1 MNLRLLPGSHRLAVA
16 TTMAALLIL
25 GSSLIQAQI
34 IVSDDFS
41 DGDDTASPAWTHLS
55 GYVGS
60 TGQSWFVGGGT
71 NPPNAYRLIAPNN
84 GLSGFGFVG
93 SYTGPS
99 IADGRVE
106 VDFINFAGPGA
117 NPVFGVAGRLN
128 GNNALGGL
136 AGYGYAYEPFAA
148 GGLGE
153 MVLYRINPGVTL
165 TDLGAQQVS
174 LDPAKD
180 YRFVLEF
187 SGSTIH
193 GQVFE
198 IGGGLVAERF
208 ATDVNFGSGFSGVL
222 GYGQSP
228 GIPPADFTVDNFVV
242 VPEPG
247 VSLLMGLGVMGLLAS
262 RRLWRK
268 RA

>member
-1 MNLRLLPGSHRLAVA
+1 MKTTLRYVTAW
-16 TTMAALLIL
+16 TFAALLTL
-25 GSSLIQAQI
+25 GSFSVQSQI

-41 DGDDTASPAWTHLS
+41 DGNDTANPAWTHLS

-60 TGQSWFVGGGT
+60 TGQAWLLGGT
-71 NPPNAYRLIAPNN
+71 NPPGTYRLLAPNN
-84 GLSGFGFVG
+84 GASSLGFVG

-99 IADGRVE
+99 ITDGRVE
-106 VDFINFAGPGA
+106 VDFVQFGGPGG

-128 GNNALGGL
+128 GNDAVGAL

-153 MVLYRINPGVTL
+153 MVLYRINPGVSL
-165 TDLGAQQVS
+165 TDIGSQQVS
-174 LDPAKD
+174 LNPASD

-208 ATDVNFGSGFSGVL
+208 ATDATYGSGFSGVL
-222 GYGQSP
+222 GYSQSP
-228 GIPPADFTVDNFVV
+228 VLPTDFTVDNFQV

-247 VSLLMGLGVMGLLAS
+247 VGMLIGFGAMGLLAF
-262 RRLWRK
+262 RRCWQK
-268 RA
+268 RT

>member
-1 MNLRLLPGSHRLAVA
+1 MKKPFHFVNAG
-16 TTMAALLIL
+16 TFAALLIL
-25 GSSLIQAQI
+25 GSFCVQAQI
-34 IVSDDFS
+34 IVSDDFT
-41 DGDDTASPAWTHLS
+41 DGDDTANPAWTHLS

-60 TGQSWFVGGGT
+60 TGQAWLVGGGT
-71 NPPNAYRLIAPNN
+71 NIPNAYRLLAPNN

-93 SYTGPS
+93 SYAGPS
-99 IADGRVE
+99 ISDGRVE
-106 VDFINFAGPGA
+106 VDFVQFGGPGA

-128 GNNALGGL
+128 GNNAVGGL
-136 AGYGYAYEPFAA
+136 TGYGYAYEPFAA
-148 GGLGE
+148 GLTGE
-153 MVLYRINPGVTL
+153 MVLYRINTGVSL
-165 TDLGAQQVS
+165 TDIGSQQIS

-180 YRFVLEF
+180 YKFVLEF

-208 ATDVNFGSGFSGVL
+208 ATDATYGSGFSGML
-222 GYGQSP
+222 GYSQTGVAP
-228 GIPPADFTVDNFVV
+228 TDFTADNFLV

-247 VSLLMGLGVMGLLAS
+247 VGVLVGLGAIGLLAG
-262 RRLWRK
+262 RRIWRK

>member
-1 MNLRLLPGSHRLAVA
+1 MKRMFRFLNAGVFAVA
-16 TTMAALLIL
+16 LIL
-25 GSSLIQAQI
+25 GSASLQAQI
-34 IVSDDFS
+34 IFSDDFS
-41 DGDDTASPAWTHLS
+41 SGNDSSWTRLS

-84 GLSGFGFVG
+84 GLSGYGFVG
-93 SYTGPS
+93 SYAGPS

-117 NPVFGVAGRLN
+117 NPVFAVAGRLN
-128 GNNALGGL
+128 GNNAALSL
-136 AGYGYAYEPFAA
+136 TGYGYAYEPFAS
-148 GGLGE
+148 GLTGE
-153 MVLYRINPGVTL
+153 MVLYRIEAGNLIQDIGS
-165 TDLGAQQVS
+165 QQIS

-180 YRFVLEF
+180 YKFVLEF

-198 IGGGLVAERF
+198 IGGGLVVERF
-208 ATDVNFGSGFSGVL
+208 ATDTFYAGGYSGVL
-222 GYGQSP
+222 GYGQN
-228 GIPPADFTVDNFVV
+228 GVTPPVDFTVDNFVV

-247 VSLLMGLGVMGLLAS
+247 VSLLVGLGLVGLVAIHRF
-262 RRLWRK
+262 RRK
-268 RA
+268 NS

>member
-1 MNLRLLPGSHRLAVA
+1 MDGLLV
-16 TTMAALLIL
+16 ALLIL
-25 GSSLIQAQI
+25 GSTAAQSQT
-34 IVSDDFS
+34 IVSDDFT
-41 DGDDTASPAWTHLS
+41 DGDDTANPAWTHLS

-60 TGQSWFVGGGT
+60 SGQSWTVSGGG
-71 NPPNAYRLIAPNN
+71 YRLQAPNN
-84 GLSGFGFVG
+84 GVSGLGFVG

-99 IADGRVE
+99 ITDGRVE
-106 VDFINFAGPGA
+106 VDFTVFGGPGG

-128 GNNALGGL
+128 GDNSPTAL

-153 MVLYRINPGVTL
+153 MVLYRINPGIDL
-165 TDLGAQQVS
+165 DDLGAQQIS

-187 SGSTIH
+187 TGSTIH

-208 ATDVNFGSGFSGVL
+208 ATDTAYASGFSGLL
-222 GYGQSP
+222 GYSQNP
-228 GIPPADFTVDNFVV
+228 VLPTDFTADNFLV

-247 VSLLMGLGVMGLLAS
+247 VGVLVGLGAIGLLAG
-262 RRLWRK
+262 RRFWRK